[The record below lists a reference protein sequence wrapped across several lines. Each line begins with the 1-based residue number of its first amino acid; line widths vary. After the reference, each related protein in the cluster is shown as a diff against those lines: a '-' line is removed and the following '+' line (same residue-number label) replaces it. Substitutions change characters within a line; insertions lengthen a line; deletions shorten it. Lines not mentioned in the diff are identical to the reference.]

1 VGLLSLLSPAGC
13 GEPEGDGAGAG
24 DHGATEA
31 PASPTYFAPDSFW
44 NASLA
49 DDAAIDPN
57 SRAMVDGLVREVES
71 ELARGYGPWINTEQY
86 STPIYTV
93 AADQPTV
100 HVSLDRDLPT
110 MQGAIDAVPI
120 PPSAEP
126 AAGTDRHL
134 VVWQPATD
142 TMWEFW
148 NLDRQPDGWHTDAA
162 GAMRRVST
170 NPGYYT
176 SDAWPGAEPWWG
188 ATATGLP
195 LLGGLITLDELERGR
210 IDHALAMA
218 IPHARAGVWSQPATH
233 GDGDSADPDSL
244 PEGAHLRLDPAL
256 DLDRLDLPPLT
267 EMVAEAAQRYGIVI
281 RDRAGVVALYGEDPT
296 PSGADTWSETYRS
309 QGEPDRLLSRFPWR
323 ELQVLTLD
331 LQGPSAEGRS
341 SESAGG

>member
-1 VGLLSLLSPAGC
+1 
-13 GEPEGDGAGAG
+13 
-24 DHGATEA
+24 
-31 PASPTYFAPDSFW
+31 
-44 NASLA
+44 
-49 DDAAIDPN
+49 
-57 SRAMVDGLVREVES
+57 MVDGLVREVES
-71 ELARGYGPWINTEQY
+71 ELARGYGPWINTEEY

-100 HVSLDRDLPT
+100 QVTLDRDLPA
-110 MQGAIDAVPI
+110 MQEAIDAVPI

-134 VVWQPATD
+134 VVWQPSTD

-148 NLDRQPDGWHTDAA
+148 NLDRQPDGWHTGAA
-162 GAMRRVST
+162 GAMRRVSA

-176 SDAWPGAEPWWG
+176 PDAWPGAEPWWG

-218 IPHARAGVWSQPATH
+218 IPHARAGVWSRPATH

-244 PEGAHLRLDPAL
+244 PEGAHLRLDPKL

-267 EMVAEAAQRYGIVI
+267 AMVAEAAQRYGIVI

-296 PSGADTWSETYRS
+296 PSGADTWSETYRR
-309 QGEPDRLLSRFPWR
+309 QGEPNRLLSRFPWR
-323 ELQVLTLD
+323 DLQVLTLD
-331 LQGPSAEGRS
+331 LEGPSAEGPS
-341 SESAGG
+341 GEIAGG